1 MAARKDQLFLDT
13 SRPSGEFDFGTDTA
27 RVFDDMLQ
35 RSVPFYAEIQRMIT
49 ELAGDFASSGTRVYD
64 LGCSTGAT
72 LLSLAGRLPAGVR
85 LIGIDASPAMLDEAR
100 DKLAQATRRP
110 PCELQ
115 CQDINQG
122 APIEQASVVI
132 MNLTLQFIRPLNRQR
147 LIRDIAAGLQDGGC
161 LILVEK
167 VLSQNSLIN
176 RLFMEHHYAFK
187 GRNGYDEIEITR
199 KREALENVLIP
210 YHDRE
215 NETLL
220 LENGFK
226 SCDSF
231 FRWYNFCGMLAVK

>member
-1 MAARKDQLFLDT
+1 MAARKDKLFLET
-13 SRPSGEFDFGTDTA
+13 SRPRGEFDFGAATA

-35 RSVPFYAEIQRMIT
+35 RSVPFYAEIQRMIS
-49 ELAGDFASSGTRVYD
+49 ELACDFATSGTRVYD

-72 LLSLAGRLPAGVR
+72 LLSLAGCLPADVR

-100 DKLAQATRRP
+100 GKLAQTASPLR
-110 PCELQ
+110 CELQ
-115 CQDINQG
+115 CCDMNQG
-122 APIEQASVVI
+122 VPITQASVVI
-132 MNLTLQFIRPLNRQR
+132 MNLTLQFIHPANRQQ
-147 LIRDIAAGLQDGGC
+147 LIRDIAAGLQKGGC

-167 VLSQNSLIN
+167 VLSRDALIN
-176 RLFMEHHYAFK
+176 RLFMAHHEAFK
-187 GRNGYDEIEITR
+187 GRNGYDEIEISR

-215 NETLL
+215 NEALL
-220 LENGFK
+220 LENGFN